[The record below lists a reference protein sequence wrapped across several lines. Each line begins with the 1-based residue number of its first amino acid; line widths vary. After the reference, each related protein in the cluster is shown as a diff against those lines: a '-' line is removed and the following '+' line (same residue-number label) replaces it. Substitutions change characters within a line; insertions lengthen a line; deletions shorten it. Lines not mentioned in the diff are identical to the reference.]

1 MSSDTLYKRAVEAVI
16 SLSSLDEQNGTTI
29 NEAVELVIQLPEF
42 NNVIDKAELLTEVD
56 KKKNATHFKAKSHIL
71 SLLGDELIGS
81 DSLAIFELVKNSY
94 DADSDEVKIEFKDL
108 NTVNQSIEIEDDGSG
123 MSSDII
129 KNVWLEIGT
138 DFKRGRK
145 RKPSE
150 KYGRTSL
157 GEKGVGR
164 LAVHKLGRIFTLETQ
179 EEGHMFASRVH
190 IDWKKLI
197 ASNEYIQDLTVE
209 IETVSENLFKKGK
222 GTRIIISDLKK
233 KHWSKKEV
241 KDLVRKINT
250 IKNPFDQEIKSLPK
264 ELKSKKNKLE
274 KFDVLISANDDKHDG
289 WIKEVKSV
297 NEILDDALYYFD
309 FHIDKNAKITTY
321 YSYSPPKKFKE
332 LKERT
337 KKTEV
342 QPTKIIEDR
351 EGNVF
356 DKNQKILK
364 PTDLKNIGAISG
376 RFYVYNLDSTVLN
389 VIGQSAAIKSFV
401 RENNGIK
408 IFRDGIRVYNY
419 GEPNDDWLG
428 MILRRLQRVGDKFSK
443 NTVIGAMELSLQ
455 DSHKGLVEKTNREGF
470 DDNDTYKKYLDICI
484 SVLDSFERIAKPD
497 RDALKD
503 HLDDI
508 KPVKKVGL
516 SETIE
521 DLKTKLKDKNLE
533 KELSP
538 LIKRVEKDYS
548 QMRDVMVNSG
558 MSGLNLSLVFHEVER
573 EVQFLN
579 VDVNKNHDIN
589 TVKRRIKHILQLLE
603 SFSPILKQQKNS
615 IIKASKLVETAVNI
629 NKTRFAYHNIIFSS
643 PLTSKESED
652 FQIKGPGN
660 LLTSSISNLIDN
672 AIYWVS
678 SKREIEIQENNSDF
692 KSRIWISSNTKDYKG
707 PAIIIAD
714 NGEGFNISP
723 EDLVQPFRT
732 SKPGG
737 MGLGL
742 YFVNIVMEMMGGEL
756 LFPNYEDL
764 DLPKGINGATIVLV
778 FPKE

>member
-1 MSSDTLYKRAVEAVI
+1 MTESLLYKRAADAVK
-16 SLSSLDEQNGTTI
+16 SLSSFDDSNGTSIDQAI
-29 NEAVELVIQLPEF
+29 NAVIQLPEF
-42 NNVIDKAELLTEVD
+42 KSGIDRTKLINEVN
-56 KKKNATHFKAKSHIL
+56 KRENETNFKAKSHIL

-81 DSLAIFELVKNSY
+81 DSLAIFELIKNSY
-94 DADSDEVKIEFKDL
+94 DADSEEVSIEFKDL
-108 NTVNQSIEIEDDGSG
+108 NTPIQSIVIEDDGCG

-138 DFKRGRK
+138 DFKRGKK
-145 RKPSE
+145 RKPSN
-150 KYGRTSL
+150 KFGRTSL

-179 EEGHMFASRVH
+179 EEGDMFGSRVH
-190 IDWKKLI
+190 IDWKTLI
-197 ASNEYIQDLTVE
+197 ASHEYIQDLTVE

-233 KHWSKKEV
+233 KYWSKKEV

-250 IKNPFDQEIKSLPK
+250 IKNPFDKDIISLPK
-264 ELKSKKNKLE
+264 LLKSKKKKLE
-274 KFDVLISANDDKHDG
+274 KFDVLISANDDKYEG
-289 WIKEVKSV
+289 WITEVKSV

-321 YSYSPPKKFKE
+321 YSYSPPKKFGD
-332 LKERT
+332 LKERII
-337 KKTEV
+337 KTESI
-342 QPTKIIEDR
+342 PTKIIEDR
-351 EGNVF
+351 DGSVF
-356 DKNQKILK
+356 DKNQKVLK
-364 PTDLKNIGAISG
+364 PIDLENIGTISG
-376 RFYVYNLDSTVLN
+376 RFYVYNLDSIVLN
-389 VIGQSAAIKSFV
+389 SIGQSAAIKSFV
-401 RENNGIK
+401 RENNGVK

-455 DSHKGLVEKTNREGF
+455 DSNKGLIEKTNREGF
-470 DDNDTYKKYLDICI
+470 DDNLVYRKYLGICI
-484 SVLDSFERIAKPD
+484 SVLDSFERTAKSD
-497 RDALKD
+497 RDALKS
-503 HLDDI
+503 HLEDI

-516 SETIE
+516 SETIDE
-521 DLKTKLKDKNLE
+521 LRAKLKIKNLE
-533 KELSP
+533 KELAP
-538 LIKRVEKDYS
+538 LINRVEKDYT
-548 QMRDVMVNSG
+548 QMRDVMINSG

-579 VDVNKNHDIN
+579 VDIIKNHDAI

-615 IIKASKLVETAVNI
+615 IIKASKLVQTAFNI
-629 NKTRFAYHNIIFSS
+629 NKTRFDYHKILFSS
-643 PLTSKESED
+643 PLISKESDD

-660 LLTSSISNLIDN
+660 LLTSAISNLIDN

-678 SKREIEIQENNSDF
+678 SKREIEIQENITNI
-692 KSRIWISSNTKDYKG
+692 KSRIWISSNTKDFKG

-714 NGEGFNISP
+714 NGEGFNLMP
-723 EDLVQPFRT
+723 EDLIQPFRT

-742 YFVNIVMEMMGGEL
+742 YFVNIVMEMLGGKMI
-756 LFPNYEDL
+756 FPDSEDL
-764 DLPKGINGATIVLV
+764 DLPKGINGAVIVLV
-778 FPKE
+778 FPKD

>member
-1 MSSDTLYKRAVEAVI
+1 MNIEKLYKRAVEAVI
-16 SLSSLDEQNGTTI
+16 SLSSPDNVIGNSI
-29 NEAVELVIQLPEF
+29 NDIINIVIKLPDFKDKVSKVELLNKIE
-42 NNVIDKAELLTEVD
+42 E
-56 KKKNATHFKAKSHIL
+56 KKRASHFKAKSHIL

-94 DADSDEVKIEFKDL
+94 DADSDEVKIKFNSL
-108 NTVNQSIEIEDDGSG
+108 NTFEQTIIIEDDGSG
-123 MSSDII
+123 MSPDII
-129 KNVWLEIGT
+129 KNIWLEIGT
-138 DFKRGRK
+138 DFKRGKK
-145 RKPSE
+145 RKPSP
-150 KYGRTSL
+150 KYGRISL

-164 LAVHKLGRIFTLETQ
+164 LAVHKLGKIFTLETQ
-179 EEGHMFASRVH
+179 KEGDMFSSRVK
-190 IDWKKLI
+190 INWKKLI
-197 ASNEYIQDLTVE
+197 DSSEYIQDLAVE
-209 IETVSENLFKKGK
+209 IETVSQNLFEKGK

-233 KHWSKKEV
+233 KQWSKKEV

-250 IKNPFDQEIKSLPK
+250 IKNPFITDIESLPK
-264 ELKSKKNKLE
+264 DLKEKRKKLE
-274 KFDVLISANDDKHDG
+274 KFDVLITANDNKHND
-289 WIKEVKSV
+289 WIKEVKNV

-309 FHIDKNAKITTY
+309 YHIDKNAKISTY
-321 YSYSPPKKFKE
+321 YSYSPPKKFKN
-332 LKERT
+332 LKDRSY
-337 KKTEV
+337 KT
-342 QPTKIIEDR
+342 QSIPTKILEDR
-351 EGNVF
+351 EGAVF
-356 DKNQKILK
+356 EKNQKILK
-364 PTDLKNIGAISG
+364 PIDLENIGTISG
-376 RFYVYNLDSTVLN
+376 RFYVYNLDSIVLN
-389 VIGQSAAIKSFV
+389 SIGQSAAIKSFV

-443 NTVIGAMELSLQ
+443 NTVIGAIELSLQ

-470 DDNDTYKKYLDICI
+470 DDNDTYKKYLGICV
-484 SVLDSFERIAKPD
+484 SVLDSFERTAKTD
-497 RDALKD
+497 RDALKY

-508 KPVKKVGL
+508 KPIKKIGL

-521 DLKTKLKDKNLE
+521 ELKAKLKIRKLE

-538 LIKRVEKDYS
+538 LIKRVEKDYT
-548 QMRDVMVNSG
+548 QMRDIMVNSG

-579 VDVNKNHDIN
+579 VDVNKNHDVK

-603 SFSPILKQQKNS
+603 SFSPILKQQKNA

-629 NKTRFAYHNIIFSS
+629 NKTRFKYHNVIFSS
-643 PLTSKESED
+643 PLISNESTD

-672 AIYWVS
+672 AIYWIS
-678 SKREIEIQENNSDF
+678 SRREIEIQENNSNF
-692 KSRIWISSNTKDYKG
+692 KSRIWISSNIKDYKG

-714 NGEGFNISP
+714 NGEGFNILP
-723 EDLVQPFRT
+723 EDLIQPFRT

-742 YFVNIVMEMMGGEL
+742 YFVNIVMEMMGGEMM
-756 LFPNYEDL
+756 FPDSEDL
-764 DLPKGINGATIVLV
+764 DLPKGIDGAVIVLV